1 MEYSIK
7 PKILGERRIIHY
19 PQKRIIGLYVKD
31 MNKTGKKSWIA
42 YLYILPMIVLS
53 FVLVYYCIIDTV
65 VVSFTDWDGMT
76 DVFHFV
82 ALKNYIKMFKDHV
95 FWTSVV
101 NNLIFF
107 VGTVF
112 IQALLGFVLAV
123 LLKKKLPGSNV
134 FKAIYFMPIA
144 MATSIIT
151 AIFRIIMDPTN
162 GALNQFLRAIHLNGF
177 AVNWLGDP
185 KIALVSVIIVNI
197 FQWMGFSMI
206 TYYAGL
212 MSLPDDV
219 YEAAKI
225 DGAGFWRTTFSVT
238 LPMLKGTTNVLIIL
252 GIVGSLKTFDI
263 VKLLTGGGPGRSTT
277 VMNTYLYEKAF
288 KDFNAGGAASI
299 GVAILIIAMVMSF
312 LQVKFGKED

>member
-1 MEYSIK
+1 
-7 PKILGERRIIHY
+7 
-19 PQKRIIGLYVKD
+19 

-225 DGAGFWRTTFSVT
+225 DGAGFWRTTLSVT

>member
-1 MEYSIK
+1 
-7 PKILGERRIIHY
+7 
-19 PQKRIIGLYVKD
+19 
-31 MNKTGKKSWIA
+31 MNTTGKKSWIA

>member
-1 MEYSIK
+1 
-7 PKILGERRIIHY
+7 
-19 PQKRIIGLYVKD
+19 

-107 VGTVF
+107 VGAVF

>member
-1 MEYSIK
+1 
-7 PKILGERRIIHY
+7 
-19 PQKRIIGLYVKD
+19 

-197 FQWMGFSMI
+197 FQWMRFSMI

>member
-1 MEYSIK
+1 
-7 PKILGERRIIHY
+7 
-19 PQKRIIGLYVKD
+19 

-42 YLYILPMIVLS
+42 YLYILTMIVLS

>member
-1 MEYSIK
+1 
-7 PKILGERRIIHY
+7 
-19 PQKRIIGLYVKD
+19 

-123 LLKKKLPGSNV
+123 LLNKKLPGSNV

>member
-1 MEYSIK
+1 M
-7 PKILGERRIIHY
+7 
-19 PQKRIIGLYVKD
+19 
-31 MNKTGKKSWIA
+31 
-42 YLYILPMIVLS
+42 
-53 FVLVYYCIIDTV
+53 
-65 VVSFTDWDGMT
+65 
-76 DVFHFV
+76 
-82 ALKNYIKMFKDHV
+82 
-95 FWTSVV
+95 
-101 NNLIFF
+101 
-107 VGTVF
+107 
-112 IQALLGFVLAV
+112 
-123 LLKKKLPGSNV
+123 
-134 FKAIYFMPIA
+134 
-144 MATSIIT
+144 
-151 AIFRIIMDPTN
+151 
-162 GALNQFLRAIHLNGF
+162 
-177 AVNWLGDP
+177 GDP

-263 VKLLTGGGPGRSTT
+263 VKLTGGAILRSTT

>member
-1 MEYSIK
+1 
-7 PKILGERRIIHY
+7 
-19 PQKRIIGLYVKD
+19 

-162 GALNQFLRAIHLNGF
+162 GALNQFLRAIHLNGL

>member
-1 MEYSIK
+1 
-7 PKILGERRIIHY
+7 
-19 PQKRIIGLYVKD
+19 

-197 FQWMGFSMI
+197 FQWMGFTMI

>member
-1 MEYSIK
+1 
-7 PKILGERRIIHY
+7 
-19 PQKRIIGLYVKD
+19 

-144 MATSIIT
+144 MAAFIIT

>member
-1 MEYSIK
+1 
-7 PKILGERRIIHY
+7 
-19 PQKRIIGLYVKD
+19 

-123 LLKKKLPGSNV
+123 LLKKKLPGTNE
-134 FKAIYFMPIA
+134 FKGIYFMPIA

>member
-1 MEYSIK
+1 MRQSGRK
-7 PKILGERRIIHY
+7 
-19 PQKRIIGLYVKD
+19 
-31 MNKTGKKSWIA
+31 KTWTA
-42 YLYILPMIVLS
+42 YLYILPMMVLS
-53 FVLVYYCIIDTV
+53 FALVYYCIIDTV
-65 VVSFTDWDGMT
+65 IVSFTDWDGMSNT
-76 DVFHFV
+76 FNWVGM
-82 ALKNYIKMFKDHV
+82 KNYLKMFKDKV

-107 VGTVF
+107 TGTVF
-112 IQALLGFVLAV
+112 IQALFGFLLAV
-123 LLKKKLPGSNV
+123 LLKKKLLGSNI

-151 AIFRIIMDPTN
+151 AIFKIIMDPTN
-162 GALNQFLRAIHLNGF
+162 GALNQFFRAIHLEGL
-177 AVNWLGDP
+177 AQNWLGDP
-185 KIALVSVIIVNI
+185 KIALISVIIVNI

-225 DGAGFWRTTFSVT
+225 DGAGFFRTTFSIT
-238 LPMLKGTTNVLIIL
+238 LPMLRGTTNVLIIL

-263 VKLLTGGGPGRSTT
+263 VKLLTGGGPGRSST

-288 KDFNAGGAASI
+288 NDFNAGGAASI
-299 GVAILIIAMVMSF
+299 GVAILIIALIMSF
-312 LQVKFGKED
+312 LQIKLGKED

>member
-1 MEYSIK
+1 
-7 PKILGERRIIHY
+7 
-19 PQKRIIGLYVKD
+19 

-185 KIALVSVIIVNI
+185 KIALVSVIIVNFLTQPFAARI
-197 FQWMGFSMI
+197 VIILALLWRWTGYNMVFFLS
-206 TYYAGL
+206 GL
-212 MSLPDDV
+212 QNIEYSV

>member
-1 MEYSIK
+1 ME
-7 PKILGERRIIHY
+7 
-19 PQKRIIGLYVKD
+19 VKD

-53 FVLVYYCIIDTV
+53 FVLVYYCITDTV

>member
-1 MEYSIK
+1 
-7 PKILGERRIIHY
+7 
-19 PQKRIIGLYVKD
+19 

-162 GALNQFLRAIHLNGF
+162 GALNQFLRVIHLNGF

>member
-1 MEYSIK
+1 
-7 PKILGERRIIHY
+7 
-19 PQKRIIGLYVKD
+19 

-112 IQALLGFVLAV
+112 IQALVGFVLAV

>member
-1 MEYSIK
+1 
-7 PKILGERRIIHY
+7 
-19 PQKRIIGLYVKD
+19 

-288 KDFNAGGAASI
+288 KDFNAAGSASI
-299 GVAILIIAMVMSF
+299 GVAILIIAKVMSF

>member
-1 MEYSIK
+1 
-7 PKILGERRIIHY
+7 
-19 PQKRIIGLYVKD
+19 

-101 NNLIFF
+101 NDLIFF